1 MILYSFVSANAFK
14 MIFWSLVNIFHFF
27 FCKIELSCPCSASV
41 WWKFLWQENIL
52 KKPQNSQSLFLEH
65 FYNWVTILSGAIF
78 CKALSSVKHPVSNK
92 ISKKSTKIHRS
103 HFSPAQYF
111 VWKRAPITLKLI
123 KLSLNLKNNKMGKCK
138 YVQP

>member
-1 MILYSFVSANAFK
+1 

-27 FCKIELSCPCSASV
+27 FCKIGLSCTCSAST

-78 CKALSSVKHPVSNK
+78 CKVLSSVKHFVSNK
-92 ISKKSTKIHRS
+92 ICKTSTKIYRN

-111 VWKRAPITLKLI
+111 VWKTMPITLKFI
-123 KLSLNLKNNKMGKCK
+123 KLSLNLKNKKMGKCK
-138 YVQP
+138 YAQP